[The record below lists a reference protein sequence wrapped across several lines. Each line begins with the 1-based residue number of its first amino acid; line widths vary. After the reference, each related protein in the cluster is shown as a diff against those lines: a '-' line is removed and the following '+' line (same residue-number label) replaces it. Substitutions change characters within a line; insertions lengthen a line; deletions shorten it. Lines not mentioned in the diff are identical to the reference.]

1 MDLDGLNYAVECLKR
16 AVECPLNRNAAD
28 WPTYANKLAEGLS
41 LCYQRTGDKR
51 TLDES
56 LRFQR
61 QAINHKTLHRDH
73 PIRRGLL
80 CNLGTLLYDSYS
92 EGGQIEE
99 LVGGIKAFREAVELG
114 EASVDGDHLSQRVR
128 RYNLGTACY
137 VMYRKIGSQS
147 SALLKEIS
155 WNVESAN
162 LRMLHDHPHNAGWSM
177 TSGNICQ
184 ALGDVNQALRYYIIS
199 AENRHALPAF
209 RVQAARAGLRIY
221 RSKSEW
227 DKAILLASIASKLLP
242 LVCSRYISLRDQEH
256 AITNTSGFAADAC
269 SLFLTSGRPEE
280 ALQHLEFGRGLI
292 LGYLVDGRSDL
303 SAMKEDPQACELVR
317 RYEILRDQLS
327 QVNEADGPSG
337 RRDQW
342 VDEIERC
349 AEAIRKIPKYQRFL
363 QGPDIE
369 EIKRVATDCP
379 IIIVNST
386 DIASHGIIIWK
397 GEVTSLPLEQMSVE
411 AVPEFVRK
419 RLDRYADATRGIPHR
434 HVGRDIYMLPD
445 DDSDFLSWLWTSCVK
460 IVLDKLES
468 IGLPLN
474 GERRVWWIGT
484 GAAASFPFHAA
495 GMHSSDP
502 SECTLM
508 KVISSY
514 APTIKTL
521 RFSRLQSSENSKAGG
536 PSTLLFVGMPTTPGG
551 LRPLPGVLKE
561 ESVIREACGEN
572 HKFEARRHP
581 TTSEVLEKITESKV
595 VHFACHG
602 LSDPRLP
609 SESHLLLQ
617 IQSESGP
624 IIDRLTVER
633 LSKVKAKERSFLA
646 FLSACST
653 AEVKA
658 TSVLSDE
665 AIHLAS
671 IFQVSGFAHTI
682 GALWSASDQACVQV
696 AKEFYRNLFKESD
709 GDLSNDMVA
718 RALHSAVMKLRS
730 TTDRPETWAP
740 FVHFG
745 A

>member
-1 MDLDGLNYAVECLKR
+1 MDLDSLNDAVECLKR
-16 AVECPLNRNAAD
+16 AVESPLNRNDSD
-28 WPTYANKLAEGLS
+28 WPSFADYLARGLS
-41 LCYQRTGDKR
+41 LRYQRTGDKR
-51 TLDES
+51 DLDES
-56 LRFQR
+56 VCFQR
-61 QAINHKTLHRDH
+61 RGIDHKTFHRDH
-73 PIRRGLL
+73 PNRAVLL
-80 CNLGTLLYDSYS
+80 NNLGELFYDSYW
-92 EGGQIEE
+92 EGGQIGE
-99 LVGGIKAFREAVELG
+99 LVSGIKAFRGAVELG
-114 EASVDGDHLSQRVR
+114 ESSGDSNHSAQVVR
-128 RYNLGTACY
+128 RYNLGAACY
-137 VMYRKIGSQS
+137 EMYRRTGSQS
-147 SALLKEIS
+147 SALLEKIS
-155 WNVESAN
+155 SNVESAN
-162 LRMLHDHPHNAGWSM
+162 FSMFDDHPEKARWSIAL
-177 TSGNICQ
+177 GNIYQ
-184 ALGDVNQALRYYIIS
+184 TLGDVDKALRYYILS
-199 AENRHALPAF
+199 AENQNALPII
-209 RVQAARAGLRIY
+209 RVQAARDGLRIY
-221 RSKSEW
+221 RSKSDW

-242 LVCSRYISLRDQEH
+242 LVCSRYVSLRDQEH
-256 AITNTSGFAADAC
+256 AIANISGFAADAC
-269 SLFLTSGRPEE
+269 SLFLMSGCPEE

-303 SAMKEDPQACELVR
+303 SAMKEDNQVCGLVK

-327 QVNEADGPSG
+327 KVNEAERPSG
-337 RRDQW
+337 RRDEL
-342 VDEIERC
+342 VDEIEGC
-349 AEAIRKIPKYQRFL
+349 VKDIRRIPKYQRFL
-363 QGPDIE
+363 QGPEIE
-369 EIKRVATDCP
+369 ELKSVATDCP

-397 GEVTSLPLEQMSVE
+397 GEVTSLLLEQMSVE

-419 RLDRYADATRGIPHR
+419 RLDRYADATRGMPHR

-460 IVLDKLES
+460 IILDKLES

-536 PSTLLFVGMPTTPGG
+536 PNTLLFVGMPTTPGG

-561 ESVIREACGEN
+561 ESVIREACGEK

-581 TTSEVLEKITESKV
+581 TTSEVLERITESKV

-696 AKEFYRNLFKESD
+696 AKEFYRNLFKESG